1 MFVAA
6 GAHVCLK
13 GYDVLIRAFARL
25 ADKSVRLI
33 IFGDGPETDNYRKL
47 IAELGVADRVS
58 LPGYVENLPA
68 EIKAA
73 DSFVVSSQSESF
85 SIVLV
90 EALAASTPVVS
101 TNCPLGPPE
110 ILQNGK
116 YGIMCAAGDPN
127 SLADALQWVLDGQA
141 IVPPRES
148 WEKYTIENVMDKY
161 ECAIRRVMEEN
172 K

>member
-1 MFVAA
+1 M
-6 GAHVCLK
+6 
-13 GYDVLIRAFARL
+13 IRAFARL